1 MLDIKQFIK
10 QDDYEGIY
18 TNRSLQKV
26 KKEEKRN
33 LYLESCQILYLIVLC
48 TVELVQSDTSVFRHP
63 VTSDKNLWSQSIS
76 LS

>member
-26 KKEEKRN
+26 KKKKKGTFTLNRVK
-33 LYLESCQILYLIVLC
+33 YCI
-48 TVELVQSDTSVFRHP
+48 
-63 VTSDKNLWSQSIS
+63 
-76 LS
+76 